1 MPRKWLTRP
10 GYLSPEFSS
19 HRKAPKASFEEICLK
34 SRLGA
39 GQDGQRSPLNP
50 ALSRQRQADLSV
62 SSRPACPHSSRTAQ
76 RPCLIKPEKKNLRKK
91 EQGRKEHM
99 ILLIHAD

>member
-62 SSRPACPHSSRTAQ
+62 SSRPTRSTKQVPG
-76 RPCLIKPEKKNLRKK
+76 RP
-91 EQGRKEHM
+91 G
-99 ILLIHAD
+99 LLHRQTLS